1 MGTLCSYDS
10 GVEFQLQSAP
20 NHLGRMTWTGVWGYR
35 SAALTALRRAE
46 EIKGSPPYILEIAH
60 QWNSIVPM
68 LAPIVVLVAL
78 QDLYKTDIMLAD
90 KDNHR
95 FSLNPAY

>member
-35 SAALTALRRAE
+35 SAALTARLTKATDRFVYFSYQLLFKRDALAQ
-46 EIKGSPPYILEIAH
+46 IILFR
-60 QWNSIVPM
+60 NSNFAITVDYS
-68 LAPIVVLVAL
+68 
-78 QDLYKTDIMLAD
+78 Q
-90 KDNHR
+90 
-95 FSLNPAY
+95 